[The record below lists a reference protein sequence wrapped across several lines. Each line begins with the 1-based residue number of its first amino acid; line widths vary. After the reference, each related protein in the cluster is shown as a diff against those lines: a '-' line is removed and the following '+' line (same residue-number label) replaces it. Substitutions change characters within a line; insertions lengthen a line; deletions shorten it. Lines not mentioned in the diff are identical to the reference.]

1 MIKKYKIKQIWLAVG
16 VISMILLG
24 FHWFGYD
31 SRNMEI
37 SILVLNAVG
46 FALALP
52 CSIFIVPVA
61 VASSIYLGIQ
71 PTAMEGV
78 YLNTIFIFVIGMM
91 QWFFISRFWSS
102 DGIPFQKL
110 DLKEEGLK

>member
-1 MIKKYKIKQIWLAVG
+1 MIKKYRLKEIWLAVA

-31 SRNMEI
+31 SRNLEV
-37 SILVLNAVG
+37 SILALNVVG

-52 CSIFIVPVA
+52 CSLFVVPVA

-71 PTAMEGV
+71 PAATEGV

-91 QWFFISRFWSS
+91 QWFFISRYWTAE
-102 DGIPFQKL
+102 GVPFHKL
-110 DLKEEGLK
+110 DLKGEGLN